1 MRLIDADA
9 VQKDIKKV
17 LEIAQSYDLEEAAS
31 FYRAFLEYVEK
42 APTVDAVEVVRC
54 KDCKYAAEIE
64 KSYVKDLFVSGVK
77 KCSACRGDSSYGF
90 SESIVSP
97 NDFCNEGERKE

>member
-42 APTVDAVEVVRC
+42 APTVDAVSVVRC
-54 KDCKYAAEIE
+54 SGCK
-64 KSYVKDLFVSGVK
+64 F
-77 KCSACRGDSSYGF
+77 F
-90 SESIVSP
+90 P
-97 NDFCNEGERKE
+97 

>member
-42 APTVDAVEVVRC
+42 APTVDAVSVVRC
-54 KDCKYAAEIE
+54 SGCKFFPTSTKMRKHTASGWTSMECCQKGFATKE
-64 KSYVKDLFVSGVK
+64 K
-77 KCSACRGDSSYGF
+77 
-90 SESIVSP
+90 E
-97 NDFCNEGERKE
+97 NEAH